1 MSSIQIR
8 NIYKNAIHKYRH
20 MEDYTDIYGGQSSF
34 VSVDDKKEID
44 WRVNSEEF
52 IRKYAKTLGW
62 RYDTEKRAWVPI
74 QGLKQ
79 FCNEDGLRGILSII
93 TPLSDKDIKLGYI
106 TREQFNALMKRI
118 LKTLIIT
125 LCINSEEWGVDSSDI
140 LIIYTT
146 LRTLIHTNLSRSIEG
161 MESKN
166 ISGNYQV
173 QVSEVRTDKKQGLSL
188 LGLGRER
195 E

>member
-1 MSSIQIR
+1 MS
-8 NIYKNAIHKYRH
+8 A
-20 MEDYTDIYGGQSSF
+20 DYNDIYGGQSSF
-34 VSVDDKKEID
+34 VSLNDKAEID

-52 IRKYAKTLGW
+52 INKYAKTLGW
-62 RYDTEKRAWVPI
+62 RYDTEHKVWVPI

-93 TPLSDKDIKLGYI
+93 TPLSDKDIKLGNI
-106 TREQFNALMKRI
+106 TNEQFNALMKRI

-125 LCINSEEWGVDSSDI
+125 LCINSEEWGIDSSDI

-146 LRTLIHTNLSRSIEG
+146 LRALIHTNLSRSIDAI
-161 MESKN
+161 ESKN

-173 QVSEVRTDKKQGLSL
+173 NVSEIKTDKKQGLSL
-188 LGLGRER
+188 LGIGGEK